1 MMFVECLQMHD
12 QRLLVAYPLFM
23 AYACYAVLTL
33 F

>member
-12 QRLLVAYPLFM
+12 QRLLLAYPLFM

>member
-1 MMFVECLQMHD
+1 MFVECLQMHD

-23 AYACYAVLTL
+23 AFACYAVLTL